1 MLTEDFIFKP
11 VAIYVLG
18 DKLKRTIYSGAISLL
33 LTTMVFASLA
43 NIAFADQVDW
53 DDQWSV
59 DGSARSMVSGKYTA
73 PMQPYYRQDHY
84 GYVNE
89 TGPFGTPKTC
99 FRQYNRTH
107 NLLWQNCTDLP
118 NDGDYAEATTFN
130 DDVYY
135 VYTCTYSAKNPRAW
149 ICTISVEV
157 GPPGVL

>member
-1 MLTEDFIFKP
+1 MLIKKFINKL
-11 VAIYVLG
+11 VILYISG
-18 DKLKRTIYSGAISLL
+18 DKVKKSIYYGVISLL
-33 LTTMVFASLA
+33 LPIMIFASLA

-59 DGSARSMVSGKYTA
+59 DESARAMVSGKYTA

-89 TGPFGTPKTC
+89 TGPFGDPKTC
-99 FRQYNRTH
+99 FRHYNWTDH
-107 NLLWQNCTDLP
+107 LIWQKCTPLP
-118 NDGDYAEATTFN
+118 NDGDYDEETKYN

-149 ICTISVEV
+149 MCTISVEV